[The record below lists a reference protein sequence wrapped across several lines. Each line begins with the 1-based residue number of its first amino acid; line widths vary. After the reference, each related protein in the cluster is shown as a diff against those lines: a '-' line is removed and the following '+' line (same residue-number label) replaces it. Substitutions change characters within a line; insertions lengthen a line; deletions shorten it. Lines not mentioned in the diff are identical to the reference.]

1 MEVEFV
7 FRIK

>member
-7 FRIK
+7 ASSK